1 MTKYANFII
10 LFTLLTVGVLLKDNI
25 HISTNLL
32 SLFATK
38 ESIEKLTIANNLGY
52 SKEMLIAVKGF
63 DKRAKKEVREISK
76 KLKKLKHI
84 NFVQSS
90 IIPTQEIQ
98 EYYKNYYP
106 ILAAFDDT
114 NITKEQVTQKL
125 QALYDAQLS
134 SVFYSSINKN
144 DPLALFELEN
154 IKRSGISH
162 KGELITLGEY
172 GFLIRVMTDISP
184 SQMNEAKELY
194 KDVHSL
200 LSVYPEV
207 VAFAP
212 FFYTVENS
220 TKIQADVQWIIV
232 LSTVVL
238 LLIYYMLIKNIRL
251 LSQIVIALLSSMVF
265 ASLVSTVF
273 IENFNILSLAFGMS
287 LTAVSID
294 YLLHYYFHNFYETSQ
309 KIDKNV
315 LYGYLTTVV
324 AFAIFSFIP
333 IPLIA
338 QISSFAVLSLSFA
351 YLLFTFVFPFLDLK
365 RYDEIKKVEG
375 EKREK
380 KVPALLFFVL
390 SLVLFTYS
398 AFNFKLDS
406 NIRNLDYQNLHL
418 YEAEKLF
425 KSNSGAKLTPVI
437 VEAPT
442 QDRLI
447 QELHELQS
455 LLPDTF
461 SLAAFVKDE
470 KSCQKRQEVLKKYDF
485 KSVNGLIN
493 EEALKVGFR
502 ENYFKDAYSFVS
514 PLAPCNVKELDIFQ
528 TYGLSLYKDKEKLYT
543 IALVSDVNKVKHLP
557 YITNINVKEMFNK
570 SAQKMYD
577 DLLYFGSIVLIII
590 FVLLLLSV
598 RTRFIFAINY
608 ILFPLSFTMA
618 VLVSIDAI
626 NIMHLFSLIILIAIG
641 IDYGIYMSNSMKP
654 SNTMLA
660 IKYSLLSTFAAFGV
674 LVFSTIV
681 ALNSIGI
688 VIALGCGAIFILIKA
703 MK

>member
-1 MTKYANFII
+1 MTKYLNFII
-10 LFTLLTVGVLLKDNI
+10 LFILLSVGVLLKDSI

-38 ESIEKLTIANNLGY
+38 ESVEKLTIANNLGY

-76 KLKKLKHI
+76 KLKQLKHI

-90 IIPTQEIQ
+90 IVPTQEIQ
-98 EYYKNYYP
+98 EYYKDYYP
-106 ILAAFDDT
+106 ILAAFNDT
-114 NITKEQVTQKL
+114 YITKEQVSQKL
-125 QALYDAQLS
+125 QALYDAQLTS
-134 SVFYSSINKN
+134 IFYSSINKN

-154 IKRSGISH
+154 IKATGISH
-162 KGELITLGEY
+162 KGEFITLGEY

-194 KDVHSL
+194 NEVHTQL
-200 LSVYPEV
+200 REYPEV

-238 LLIYYMLIKNIRL
+238 LLIYYLLIKNIRL
-251 LSQIVIALLSSMVF
+251 LSQTVIALFSSMVF
-265 ASLVSTVF
+265 ASLVSTIF

-294 YLLHYYFHNFYETSQ
+294 YLLHYHFHNFYEKSQ

-315 LYGYLTTVV
+315 LYGYLTTVS
-324 AFAIFSFIP
+324 AFVIFSFIP

-351 YLLFTFVFPFLDLK
+351 YVLFTFVFPRLGLK
-365 RYDEIKKVEG
+365 RYEEVRKTEG
-375 EKREK
+375 VKREK

-390 SLVLFTYS
+390 SLALFAYS

-418 YEAEKLF
+418 LEAEKLF
-425 KSNSGAKLTPVI
+425 KSNSRAKLTPVI
-437 VEAPT
+437 VQAPT
-442 QDRLI
+442 QERLI
-447 QELHELQS
+447 EELHELQT

-461 SLAAFVKDE
+461 SLATFVKD
-470 KSCQKRQEVLKKYDF
+470 KQNCQKRQEALKAYDF
-485 KSVNGLIN
+485 ERLGRLVNA
-493 EEALKVGFR
+493 EASKIGFK
-502 ENYFKDAYSFVS
+502 EDYFKNAYSFVS
-514 PLAPCNVKELDIFQ
+514 PLAPCDVKELDVFK
-528 TYGLSLYKDKEKLYT
+528 TYGLSLYHDENIYYT
-543 IALVSDVNKVKHLP
+543 MALVSDVKKIQMLP
-557 YITNINVKEMFNK
+557 FITNINVKEMFNK
-570 SAQKMYD
+570 SAQKMYN
-577 DLLYFGSIVLIII
+577 DLLYFGAIVLIII

-598 RTRFIFAINY
+598 RARFIYAINY
-608 ILFPLSFTMA
+608 ILFPLSFTVA
-618 VLVSIDAI
+618 ILVSLDAI

-641 IDYGIYMSNSMKP
+641 IDYGIYMSNSEKP

-660 IKYSLLSTFAAFGV
+660 IKYSLLSTIAAFGV
-674 LVFSTIV
+674 LIFSTIV

-688 VIALGCGAIFILIKA
+688 VITLGCAAIFILIKA